1 MEKNGGL
8 LEGILGE
15 CWTRLVERI
24 LGKYMGGL
32 VEEKLGECKTR
43 LQQRG
48 YCENVG
54 ELVIQFGRML
64 NYC

>member
-1 MEKNGGL
+1 M
-8 LEGILGE
+8 GE

-54 ELVIQFGRML
+54 ELVIQFGIE
-64 NYC
+64 C